1 MIFIKIKREQLLD
14 IHQKKATATLF
25 FANHS
30 SKTSVKRIQR
40 QEIRRFCVIFGF
52 MQKAIKYLLNMKR
65 LPIVITMVV
74 AGSFLA
80 FQTMGTGTKNPP
92 SKYEQIL
99 KLVGEMLSQAHY
111 SPQNIN
117 DAFSK
122 KVFKKFINELD
133 QEKNM
138 YLQSDMADLKKY
150 ETKID
155 DEIKGSPVEFF
166 LAAGKTFNIRME
178 EASLMC
184 KEILSKP
191 FDFTIDEDVILDG
204 DKLDYASTNAERKDR
219 WSKKLKYMALERYT
233 DLLDT
238 REKNKG
244 KEGFVVKTDEE
255 LEKDARDKVQ
265 KAMDRTFERYRF
277 KFTDD
282 DKFNVFVNDITTTM
296 DPHSEFFPPV
306 DKRYF
311 DEEMS
316 GRFFGIGA
324 SLQYDD
330 GNIKVS
336 SILTGSPAWKS
347 GELQP
352 GDVIVKVAQGKED
365 PVDLTGFVV
374 TDAVKLIRGKKGTEV
389 KLTVK
394 KQDGTLKIVS
404 LVRDE
409 IVQDET
415 FARSAIVKNAT
426 SKIGYIFLPE
436 FYADFDHPNG
446 NRSYIDVAKEV
457 SKLKEEKVDG
467 IVIDLR
473 NNGGG
478 SLYDVVQM
486 AGLFIDEGP
495 IVQVKDRDNKASV
508 LRDKDRSVLYSGPLA
523 VMVNEFSAS
532 ASEIFAAAIQDYN
545 RGIIIGSTSTYGKGT
560 VQRNIGLDPETGFSM
575 SNSDL
580 GTVKLTLQKFYRING
595 GSTQLKGV
603 SSDIV
608 LPDNLEYLKVR
619 EKDDPDALPWDEI
632 SKASYTNWN
641 AGYDLKTIE
650 KLSNQRLE
658 NDAAFKLIKDNT
670 DWLAKQNDKEYSLQ
684 IDKYRKEQKMI
695 RATIRQLETL
705 TKLNDPLNVTA
716 LSNETNR
723 WAEDKNKQDRFNQ
736 WLKSLQK
743 DIYLDQAVKVVNDM
757 IGQQNLAKGKA
768 TEETKKAF

>member
-1 MIFIKIKREQLLD
+1 MQL
-14 IHQKKATATLF
+14 KAR
-25 FANHS
+25 
-30 SKTSVKRIQR
+30 KT
-40 QEIRRFCVIFGF
+40 GF
-52 MQKAIKYLLNMKR
+52 LRYFWDMLKAIKYLLNMKR
-65 LPIVITMVV
+65 LPIVLMMAAVGT
-74 AGSFLA
+74 FLA
-80 FQTMGTGTKNPP
+80 FRTMGTGTKNPP

-99 KLVGEMLSQAHY
+99 KLVGEMLAQGHY
-111 SPQNIN
+111 SPQDIN

-122 KVFKKFINELD
+122 KIFKKFTEDLD
-133 QEKNM
+133 PEKNI
-138 YLQSDMADLKKY
+138 YLQSDIDVIKKY

-166 LAAGKTFNIRME
+166 LSAGKSFNTRME
-178 EASLMC
+178 EAAVMS
-184 KEILSKP
+184 KDILAKP
-191 FDFTIDEDVILDG
+191 FDFTADEMVILDG
-204 DKLDYASTNAERKDR
+204 DKLDYAKTDADRKDR
-219 WSKKLKYMALERYT
+219 WRKKLKYMALERYV
-233 DLLDT
+233 DLVET

-255 LEKDARDKVQ
+255 LEQEARDKV
-265 KAMDRTFERYRF
+265 KRITERTFERFRF

-282 DKFNVFVNDITTTM
+282 DKFNVFVNAITTTM
-296 DPHSEFFPPV
+296 DPHTEFFPPV

-316 GRFFGIGA
+316 GRFYGIGA

-336 SILTGSPAWKS
+336 SVLTGSPAWKS
-347 GELQP
+347 GEIQT

-389 KLTVK
+389 KLTLK
-394 KQDGTLKIVS
+394 KQDGTIKTIT

-415 FARSAIVKNAT
+415 FARSAIVKNGS

-436 FYADFDHPNG
+436 FYADFDRPNG
-446 NRSYIDVAKEV
+446 NRSFVDVAKEV
-457 SKLKEEKVDG
+457 TKLKDEKVDG

-495 IVQVKDRDNKASV
+495 IVQVKDRENKASV
-508 LRDKDRSVLYSGPLA
+508 LKDKDKSVLYTGPLA

-545 RGIIIGSTSTYGKGT
+545 RGVIIGSTSTYGKGT
-560 VQRNIGLDPETGFSM
+560 VQRNIGLDQESGFSM
-575 SNSDL
+575 SASDL

-603 SSDIV
+603 YSDIV

-619 EKDDPDALPWDEI
+619 EKDDEDALPWDEI
-632 SKASYTNWN
+632 NKAAYSNWQS
-641 AGYDLKTIE
+641 GYDLKTIQQ
-650 KLSNQRLE
+650 LSSQRLE
-658 NDAAFKLIKDNT
+658 SDNTFKLIKET
-670 DWLAKQNDKEYSLQ
+670 TEWLSKQNDKEYSLQ
-684 IDKYRKEQKMI
+684 IDKYKKEQKMI
-695 RATIRQLETL
+695 RASMKQLETL
-705 TKLNDPLNVTA
+705 MKLQQELDVTA
-716 LSNETNR
+716 LPSETNR
-723 WAEDKNKQDRFNQ
+723 WAEDKNKQERFNL
-736 WLKSLQK
+736 WLKGLQK
-743 DIYLDQAVKVVNDM
+743 DIYLDQAVKVMNDM
-757 IGQQNLAKGKA
+757 INQQNLVKGKA
-768 TEETKKAF
+768 TDEPKKAF